1 MRQELEEFVTS
12 YSTPPNQGIPLAT
25 SPPSMRQEQVHING
39 SPVEMQI
46 DEADESVT
54 YLDDSWT
61 NGQSQSVS
69 SQSSVF
75 LDDSD
80 MMALQEGE
88 HIDETAP
95 SVGEAD
101 QAIQFPPCPDPE
113 VQVIDLTES
122 TVEDFPRRESEEP
135 SLNAPFHLAEFSHER
150 WQILYLWNFCKCLVC
165 SFFPPV
171 TSMCNGHF

>member
-122 TVEDFPRRESEEP
+122 TEDSPRRDSEEP
-135 SLNAPFHLAEFSHER
+135 ALNVAFHLAEFSHER

-165 SFFPPV
+165 SFFSPV
-171 TSMCNGHF
+171 TSMCNVHF

>member
-25 SPPSMRQEQVHING
+25 SPPSMRQEQPHING

-61 NGQSQSVS
+61 NGQSQSFS

-75 LDDSD
+75 LDNSG
-80 MMALQEGE
+80 MIVLQEGE
-88 HIDETAP
+88 HIDETA
-95 SVGEAD
+95 SSIGEVD
-101 QAIQFPPCPDPE
+101 QALPLSPDLE

-122 TVEDFPRRESEEP
+122 TVEDTPRRESEGP
-135 SLNAPFHLAEFSHER
+135 SLNAAFQLAEFSHER
-150 WQILYLWNFCKCLVC
+150 WHILHYFQWPCVHLC
-165 SFFPPV
+165 SSC
-171 TSMCNGHF
+171 TSMCISNG